1 MDDESAP
8 PGGGELRRRLP
19 VPLLDVFLTQERP
32 SRLFGLHVTTSE
44 APGTLWRGLRDSPGL
59 TIRVDAR
66 PSARPSLRLVERDG
80 RFHDVFVA
88 LVRDLVTAAEDV
100 VGLPPHQKPLLMD
113 FLAARIVR
121 WQTALKAYGDGLSTE
136 KRAGLFGELSVLGML
151 LAAGVKPAVVID
163 GWTGPKGAVQ
173 DFQHESLA
181 IEVKASRQTQP
192 ANVRISSERQLDL
205 KSGSRLLLIH
215 VGLDERSD
223 GSGMSLPGKV
233 AELRQFV
240 APEHHVGLELD
251 DRLMEYGYLDVHAPR
266 YSNSSYIVRG
276 LDCFDVR
283 DPMPRILEKNLPSG
297 VGRVAY
303 DLSLAACEP
312 YRLTDERVQA
322 AFKEVSS

>member
-1 MDDESAP
+1 M
-8 PGGGELRRRLP
+8 
-19 VPLLDVFLTQERP
+19 
-32 SRLFGLHVTTSE
+32 
-44 APGTLWRGLRDSPGL
+44 
-59 TIRVDAR
+59 
-66 PSARPSLRLVERDG
+66 ERDG